1 MSPHT
6 YKTSF
11 AAGGL
16 FYHEAIKIAQR
27 YQALGDWALV
37 RAEFLDNNLL
47 QTRTH
52 SSALRLVREAIQR
65 VQCLTPLQVD
75 LLLNGSRPEQNQILW
90 LAACKHYRLIA
101 EFAREV
107 LHEKFLHMDLQL
119 LHRDYDVF
127 FNTKAEWHPDL
138 ESLTPLTQKKLR
150 QVLLRI
156 LREAEIISSTN
167 QIQPLLLSA
176 RVEAAIRGDDP
187 AYLACFPV
195 SAQVSP

>member
-1 MSPHT
+1 MHE

-65 VQCLTPLQVD
+65 VQCLTPPQVE
-75 LLLNGSRPEQNQILW
+75 LLLSGSRPEQNQILW

-101 EFAREV
+101 EFSQEV

-127 FNTKAEWHPDL
+127 FNAKAEWHPDL
-138 ESLTPLTQKKLR
+138 EALTPMTKKKLR

-156 LREAEIISSTN
+156 LREAEIISSAN
-167 QIQPLLLSA
+167 QIQAVILSA

-195 SAQVSP
+195 SVQVSP